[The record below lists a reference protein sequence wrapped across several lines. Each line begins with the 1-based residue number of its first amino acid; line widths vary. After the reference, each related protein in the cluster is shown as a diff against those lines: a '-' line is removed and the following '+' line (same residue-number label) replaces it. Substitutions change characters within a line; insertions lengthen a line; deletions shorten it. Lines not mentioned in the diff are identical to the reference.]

1 MRPIG
6 PGRAIRAWSAG
17 RFGCILRLSGPEGA
31 GPAQD
36 PEEEKMSRPAA
47 DRRPSFEGNRLKRF
61 VEIER
66 TRGEEGS
73 HPATRALHER
83 PAERD
88 DGTKVREYARIERGR
103 TA

>member
-1 MRPIG
+1 
-6 PGRAIRAWSAG
+6 
-17 RFGCILRLSGPEGA
+17 
-31 GPAQD
+31 
-36 PEEEKMSRPAA
+36 MSRPAA
-47 DRRPSFEGNRLKRF
+47 DRRTSSEGSRLKRF

-66 TRGEEGS
+66 TQGSEGS
-73 HPATRALHER
+73 HPAAGALHER